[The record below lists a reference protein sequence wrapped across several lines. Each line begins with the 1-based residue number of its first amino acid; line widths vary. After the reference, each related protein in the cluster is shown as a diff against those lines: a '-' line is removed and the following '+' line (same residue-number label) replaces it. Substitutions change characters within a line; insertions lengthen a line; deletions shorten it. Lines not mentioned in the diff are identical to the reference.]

1 MNNPYLIFPNIDP
14 IIISLGPVSLHWYG
28 LMYLISFML
37 IRWIAVRRASQYK
50 NFLSKE
56 NVNDLLSIGFFGVF
70 IGGRLGYMLFYNL
83 PVLLNDPL
91 SIFKIWNGGMSFHGG
106 LIGVI
111 IGIWVFSRQIQR
123 HFFQVSDFIAPLI
136 PIGLGAGRLG
146 NYINGELWGRVNTH
160 LPWAT
165 LFPGSYS
172 EDIKIAAIHPEWQQ
186 LLLNYGVLPRHPSQ
200 LYEAILEGLILF
212 IILNLFISIKNR
224 PLGAMSG
231 LFLISYSI
239 SRITVELFRQPDPQ
253 IGLFYGISMGQILSI
268 PMIISGVLII
278 IWAYYNHHIN
288 IITTKHPP
296 H

>member
-1 MNNPYLIFPNIDP
+1 MNHSYFIFPNIDP
-14 IIISLGPVSLHWYG
+14 IIVSLGPVSLHWYG
-28 LMYLISFML
+28 LMYLISFIL
-37 IRWIAVRRASQYK
+37 IRWIAVHRASQCK
-50 NFLSKE
+50 NFLFKK
-56 NVNDLLSIGFFGVF
+56 NIDDLLSIGFLGVF

-83 PVLLNDPL
+83 PVLLSDPL

-111 IGIWVFSRQIQR
+111 IGMWVFSHQIQR

-200 LYEAILEGLILF
+200 LYEAILEGFVLF
-212 IILNLFISIKNR
+212 IILNLFVFNRNR

-231 LFLISYSI
+231 LFLVSYSI

-268 PMIISGVLII
+268 PMMISGVLII
-278 IWAYYNHHIN
+278 IWAYYNHRIN
-288 IITTKHPP
+288 KDNH
-296 H
+296 

>member
-1 MNNPYLIFPNIDP
+1 MNNPYLVFPNIDP
-14 IIISLGPVSLHWYG
+14 VIISLGPVSFHWYG
-28 LMYLISFML
+28 LIYLISFIL
-37 IRWIAVRRASQYK
+37 IRWVAVKRASQCK
-50 NFLSKE
+50 NFLFKE
-56 NVNDLLSIGFFGVF
+56 NVNDLLSVGFFGVF
-70 IGGRLGYMLFYNL
+70 IGGRLGYMLFYNF
-83 PVLLNDPL
+83 PVLLSDPL

-111 IGIWVFSRQIQR
+111 IGMWVFSHRIQR
-123 HFFQVSDFIAPLI
+123 HFFQISDFIAPLI
-136 PIGLGAGRLG
+136 PIGLGAGRIG

-172 EDIKIAAIHPEWQQ
+172 EDIKMAAIHPEWQQ

-212 IILNLFISIKNR
+212 IILNLFILIQNR

-231 LFLISYSI
+231 LFLVSYSI
-239 SRITVELFRQPDPQ
+239 FRITVELFRQPDPQ

-278 IWAYYNHHIN
+278 IWAYYNHNLNIN
-288 IITTKHPP
+288 NH
-296 H
+296 